1 MNRVYKKFNKLGYK
15 EDGSILKESSRKNKK
30 WMVLNPET
38 NKFIHFG
45 DSRYDDYTI
54 HRDKQRR
61 DNYRNR
67 MRRFKDADRYSPGY
81 LSYHLLW

>member
-1 MNRVYKKFNKLGYK
+1 MDRVYKKFNKLGYI
-15 EDGSILKESSRKNKK
+15 EDGSEIKPSTRQNKK
-30 WMVLNPET
+30 WAVLNPAT
-38 NKFIHFG
+38 NKWSHFG

-67 MRRFKDADRYSPGY
+67 MRRFKNADRYSAGY